1 MAFTK
6 VTGTLVDIGDLDLT
20 NVGQIQLDSIAGD
33 ADANTSI
40 TFSGSDVIT
49 IATGGS
55 GRLTIGDGAL
65 SPVTDNQIDLGT
77 SSLEFKDAFFDGTV
91 TSDAFAGPL
100 TGDVTGN
107 VSGTAATVT
116 TAAQTNITS
125 LGTLTALGVG
135 GDISLSANIIHTGD
149 TDTIIGLDTNTIN
162 FTTGNQAGMSM
173 VNGVNFMK
181 SATPTDPSGSA
192 EQSYIYH
199 DNASNTSLHIGN
211 QHGSDSAAIHL
222 ETQNAQRVTILGDG
236 NVGIGV
242 SPSYKLHVKTTDH
255 TNGAWPVR
263 VEASA
268 DNDLLFGVYESS
280 DGDGNNGMLYLNDG
294 GGTTDVKISTNGAS
308 WFNGGNVGIG
318 ESSPHEKVHI
328 TGASGAGATLLMHM
342 DADTA
347 DGTAAVLFKLDST
360 NDDRRIKYGIIA
372 QRGDPGTR
380 GTGELHICLNGAN
393 SDTNVSISDTK
404 IAIGTNGVVSGDF
417 NDTSDLSFKEN
428 VADLGNTLEIIKQ
441 LKPRTF
447 TWKGSKELRG
457 DSVGFIAQEVKSV
470 ISDETI
476 VQGTEWEKD
485 GDTGLMVN
493 TIGIVAYL
501 TKAVQELEA
510 RIKELEG

>member
-1 MAFTK
+1 
-6 VTGTLVDIGDLDLT
+6 
-20 NVGQIQLDSIAGD
+20 
-33 ADANTSI
+33 
-40 TFSGSDVIT
+40 
-49 IATGGS
+49 
-55 GRLTIGDGAL
+55 
-65 SPVTDNQIDLGT
+65 
-77 SSLEFKDAFFDGTV
+77 
-91 TSDAFAGPL
+91 
-100 TGDVTGN
+100 
-107 VSGTAATVT
+107 
-116 TAAQTNITS
+116 
-125 LGTLTALGVG
+125 
-135 GDISLSANIIHTGD
+135 
-149 TDTIIGLDTNTIN
+149 
-162 FTTGNQAGMSM
+162 
-173 VNGVNFMK
+173 
-181 SATPTDPSGSA
+181 
-192 EQSYIYH
+192 
-199 DNASNTSLHIGN
+199 
-211 QHGSDSAAIHL
+211 
-222 ETQNAQRVTILGDG
+222 
-236 NVGIGV
+236 
-242 SPSYKLHVKTTDH
+242 
-255 TNGAWPVR
+255 
-263 VEASA
+263 
-268 DNDLLFGVYESS
+268 
-280 DGDGNNGMLYLNDG
+280 
-294 GGTTDVKISTNGAS
+294 TDVKISTNGAS

-501 TKAVQELEA
+501 TKAV
-510 RIKELEG
+510 